1 MGQRFYEGDL
11 INFRQVND
19 TSTMFCFY
27 EATVVGGSSEMWL
40 FLMQKRRYT
49 IGKISTISNFLK
61 LTINTSQWNCGSA
74 NKTFT
79 FGRLIITD

>member
-27 EATVVGGSSEMWL
+27 EATVVGGVVRNVAVFDAKEEIYYR
-40 FLMQKRRYT
+40 K
-49 IGKISTISNFLK
+49 NFDYK
-61 LTINTSQWNCGSA
+61 
-74 NKTFT
+74 
-79 FGRLIITD
+79 